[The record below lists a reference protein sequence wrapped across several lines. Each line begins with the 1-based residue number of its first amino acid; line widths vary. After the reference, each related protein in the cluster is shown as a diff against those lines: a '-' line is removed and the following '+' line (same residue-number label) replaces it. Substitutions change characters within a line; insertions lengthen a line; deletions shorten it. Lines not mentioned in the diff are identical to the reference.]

1 MAGGFAKFT
10 DDDTPG
16 VCLATSGP
24 GAIHL
29 LTGSTTPRWTTSRW
43 CHLRQT
49 RMSSVP
55 PINEVDLLSSG
66 DVSAISCKWP
76 WCPSRSGIS
85 STGRCV
91 LRCRSEP
98 LPAIIPDDVQALDAI
113 ESPPRE
119 HGAVFSGTSFTRHR
133 PVPSPEDLAKAA
145 DILNAGERVAML
157 VGAGALGATDE
168 LIQVADRLGAG
179 VAKALLG
186 KAAVPDEYPFVTGS
200 IGLGTAP
207 SWRLMME
214 CDTLLMV
221 GSSFPYAEF
230 LPSEG
235 QARGVQIDID
245 PLLLSI
251 RYLMELALVGDA
263 RATLSAFIPL
273 LEGPRGSL
281 VARGHKLTPC
291 QWELIEN
298 KATQDGEPLTPQRPF
313 WELNQRLPDESII
326 TADSGTAASWYARHI
341 RMRRGMMGSLRG
353 ISPAWGRV
361 CPTPSLRNSPIPTA
375 RPSPSSGTGRCRCWD
390 STS

>member
-1 MAGGFAKFT
+1 M
-10 DDDTPG
+10 
-16 VCLATSGP
+16 
-24 GAIHL
+24 
-29 LTGSTTPRWTTSRW
+29 
-43 CHLRQT
+43 
-49 RMSSVP
+49 P
-55 PINEVDLLSSG
+55 PINRGRPLSLLGRGRRFRAVAMVPEQIRHLVDRAMRTALSERT
-66 DVSAISCKWP
+66 VAC
-76 WCPSRSGIS
+76 
-85 STGRCV
+85 
-91 LRCRSEP
+91 L
-98 LPAIIPDDVQALDAI
+98 IIPDDVQALDAI

-168 LIQVADRLGAG
+168 VIQVADRLGAG

-200 IGLGTAP
+200 IGLLGTAP

-230 LPSEG
+230 LPPEG

-245 PLLLSI
+245 PKLLSI

-263 RATLSAFIPL
+263 RATLSALIPL
-273 LEGPRGSL
+273 LEPKEDRSWQEGIEADVVRW
-281 VARGHKLTPC
+281 
-291 QWELIEN
+291 WELIEN

-341 RMRRGMMGSLRG
+341 RMRRGMMGSLGESRQHG
-353 ISPAWGRV
+353 AGCALRHRCEIR
-361 CPTPSLRNSPIPTA
+361 PSRPPGHRLVGDGAMQMLGLNELITA
-375 RPSPSSGTGRCRCWD
+375 RHYYRDGPTRD
-390 STS
+390 

>member
-1 MAGGFAKFT
+1 MAHTVADHLLDRLEEWGSRHLRILRDGINGILGALDRAGDRFEFIQPRHEEMAGFMAGGFAKFT

-43 CHLRQT
+43 WP
-49 RMSSVP
+49 SSTVAYVP
-55 PINEVDLLSSG
+55 RCLLSTEVDLLSLFKDVAG
-66 DVSAISCKWP
+66 DFVQVAMVPEQI
-76 WCPSRSGIS
+76 RHLVDRAMR
-85 STGRCV
+85 TA
-91 LRCRSEP
+91 LSERTVAC
-98 LPAIIPDDVQALDAI
+98 LVIPDDVQALDAI

-186 KAAVPDEYPFVTGS
+186 KAAVPDEYLRDRLHRVA
-200 IGLGTAP
+200 GTAP

-245 PLLLSI
+245 PKLLSI

-263 RATLSAFIPL
+263 RATLSALIPL
-273 LEGPRGSL
+273 LRAQGRSL
-281 VARGHKLTPC
+281 VARGH
-291 QWELIEN
+291 
-298 KATQDGEPLTPQRPF
+298 
-313 WELNQRLPDESII
+313 
-326 TADSGTAASWYARHI
+326 
-341 RMRRGMMGSLRG
+341 
-353 ISPAWGRV
+353 
-361 CPTPSLRNSPIPTA
+361 
-375 RPSPSSGTGRCRCWD
+375 
-390 STS
+390 